1 MQRGRA
7 VPAGYDLST
16 IVPGSR
22 FSFRLPREALPRPH
36 GGRMTRDSSAP
47 ASRASKLIPAPVE
60 DVYAAFLDP
69 VALLEWLPPAEMT
82 GRMHDFDGRVGG
94 GYTMSLYYPATET
107 QYRGKSAER
116 EDRVRVRFVELS
128 PPRRI
133 VEAVTFVTD
142 DPAFAGEMMMTISLA
157 EAPGGT
163 EATLAFG
170 DLPPGLRPEDND
182 EGARLSLEQLARR
195 FLRPPSRDP

>member
-1 MQRGRA
+1 MVIGPGGGRD
-7 VPAGYDLST
+7 VVDP
-16 IVPGSR
+16 
-22 FSFRLPREALPRPH
+22 PREFTVR
-36 GGRMTRDSSAP
+36 
-47 ASRASKLIPAPVE
+47 
-60 DVYAAFLDP
+60 
-69 VALLEWLPPAEMT
+69 WLPDQTFPGMT
-82 GRMHDFDGRVGG
+82 LITSFLLDEEDGGVRVTIRESGYEALSGDERQEWMDATGG

-107 QYRGKSAER
+107 QHRGKSAER

-142 DPAFAGEMMMTISLA
+142 DPAFAGEMMMTITLA

-163 EATLAFG
+163 EATLEFA

-195 FLRPPSRDP
+195 FRPPSQDP